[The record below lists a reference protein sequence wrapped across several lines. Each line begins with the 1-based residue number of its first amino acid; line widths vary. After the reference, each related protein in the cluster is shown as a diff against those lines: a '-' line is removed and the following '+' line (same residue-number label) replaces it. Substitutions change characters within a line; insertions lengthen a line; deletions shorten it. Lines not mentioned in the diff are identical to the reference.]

1 MATDQ
6 EIYDATTDAILKI
19 IQEGQSVGIDGRTRT
34 MADLPE
40 LEAIRD
46 KYEARINRSAS
57 TGTGGIPV
65 KQIVP
70 GD

>member
-6 EIYDATTDAILKI
+6 EIYDAVTDAILQI
-19 IQEGQSVGIDGRTRT
+19 VQEGQSVGIDGRTRT

-40 LEAIRD
+40 LETLRD
-46 KYEARINRSAS
+46 KYEARIERASS

-65 KQIVP
+65 RQIVP